1 MAQLLCQNR
10 SVRYISRTLGMADS
24 TAKTH
29 VRHVYEKAGVHSRS
43 EFQLE
48 TERLSKVGQP

>member
-1 MAQLLCQNR
+1 
-10 SVRYISRTLGMADS
+10 MADS

-43 EFQLE
+43 ELQLE